1 MLDESLLK
9 SNFIGKDGFIWWIG
23 RVADPRVWKKENIV
37 MSQEESMGQRC
48 KVRII
53 GYHPFTD
60 ELPEKDLPWAQVMM
74 DAVTG
79 SGQGGMGDTLTLVG
93 GETALGFF
101 LDGEEAQQPVIIG
114 LLNRHNSVRNS
125 ISADELAQGQ
135 SSQMKPFTG
144 GNLGKLTKTKRVETE
159 DVKPPNSA
167 AVQGK
172 IKRDD
177 NSDTE
182 QGVIQPKGNSSA
194 SAQSFEKDNTVEQQI
209 PSTCGNDAIGR
220 LTQTITDFI
229 TLTNSLESSLGKFV
243 DPISNAIVD
252 MDTEIKK
259 VVRTAKGV
267 VKSIIN
273 NVRDGLFGKL
283 TTIFSNFLGNLNL
296 VNPLDYISDAVA
308 NKAFQK
314 VLDIIFCLFE
324 KLLGDLTGFLNNLF
338 KSLLGRIING
348 PFCAVEQF
356 VSGIFSKIFSML
368 EDLLAP
374 VLDGLDW
381 LTGGIGAIQGFL
393 RKASNLA
400 TAIFNFIGCDGKK
413 CTTPSKWVS
422 STKVALDTATDD
434 WAKQVDNINFLDGV
448 AADLAQFGR
457 DANGEIDDFFGTDEF
472 KDTEYNGMRIGAVL
486 EATDAIT
493 GGDSAGQLDRAL
505 GSIESAIA
513 TTPLLGGTNSVF
525 DACNRKVTDPQNQD
539 DIIRMPLGYRYG
551 KCIPPEVRINGSGSG
566 AKAIPIVDR
575 GSSILAVKM
584 VSGGSGYDNQTTAII
599 LDNTNIGYGAELKPI
614 IKDGK
619 VDKIVVRK
627 SGANYCPNP
636 FDDQFTDDPSA
647 TTTGIF
653 VDTPGVAYTSGDTAT
668 ITFDPTIGGDDDDNG
683 GGGDDGGFGDPPGG
697 DTGIGVT
704 VPLVVTPGNGSVID
718 VVLPDDF
725 GDFNYNSTPLITI
738 NTRTGR
744 GASLIPIMEFKETF
758 KDDRGID
765 RSGLV
770 GITSVIDCI

>member
-1 MLDESLLK
+1 MIDESLLK
-9 SNFIGKDGFIWWIG
+9 SNFIGKDGFVWWIG

-37 MSQEESMGQRC
+37 MSQEGSMGQRC

-53 GYHPFTD
+53 GYHPFND
-60 ELPEKDLPWAQVMM
+60 DLPEKDLPWAQVMM

-79 SGQGGMGDTLTLVG
+79 SGQGGMGDSLTLVG

-125 ISADELAQGQ
+125 ISANELTQGK
-135 SSQMKPFTG
+135 SSRFKPFTG
-144 GNLGKLTKTKRVETE
+144 GNLNKPTKTKRAETE
-159 DVKPPNSA
+159 DVAPPNSD
-167 AVQGK
+167 AVQGR
-172 IKRDD
+172 IKREDEGG
-177 NSDTE
+177 TE
-182 QGVIQPKGNSSA
+182 QGVVQKDGKSDAA
-194 SAQSFEKDNTVEQQI
+194 SQSFEKENTVEQQI

-220 LTQTITDFI
+220 LTQVITDFI
-229 TLTNSLESSLGKFV
+229 TVTNSLESSLGKFV

-283 TTIFSNFLGNLNL
+283 TLIFSTFLGNLNL
-296 VNPLDYISDAVA
+296 VNPLDYISDAIS

-324 KLLGDLTGFLNNLF
+324 KLLGDLTGFLTNLF

-374 VLDGLDW
+374 VLDGLEW

-413 CTTPSKWVS
+413 CTKPSKWAS
-422 STKVALDTATDD
+422 STKAALDTATDD

-448 AADLAQFGR
+448 AEDLAQFGR

-472 KDTEYNGMRIGAVL
+472 KDTEYNGMKIGSVL

-525 DACNRKVTDPQNQD
+525 NACNQKVRDPQNQD
-539 DIIRMPLGYRYG
+539 DIIRMPLGYRYN
-551 KCIPPEVRINGSGSG
+551 KCIPPEVRITGSGSG
-566 AKAIPIVDR
+566 AEAIPIVDR
-575 GSSILAVKM
+575 GSSILAVKV
-584 VSGGSGYDNQTTAII
+584 VSGGSGYDNQTTAIV
-599 LDNTNIGYGAELKPI
+599 LDNTNIGYGAELRPI

-627 SGANYCPNP
+627 SGANYCPNKTS
-636 FDDQFTDDPSA
+636 DGFTDNPIG
-647 TTTGIF
+647 TTTDIF
-653 VDTPGVAYTSGDTAT
+653 VDTPGIGYTSGDTAT
-668 ITFDPTIGGDDDDNG
+668 LFPTDPDRGIFDPDGGG
-683 GGGDDGGFGDPPGG
+683 GGGDDDGG
-697 DTGIGVT
+697 TGIGVT

-718 VVLPDDF
+718 VVLPNDF
-725 GDFNYNSTPLITI
+725 GNFEYNSTPFIVI

-744 GASLIPIMEFKETF
+744 GASLVPVMEFKETF
-758 KDDRGID
+758 KDDGGIK

>member
-1 MLDESLLK
+1 MIDESLLK

-53 GYHPFTD
+53 GYHPFND
-60 ELPEKDLPWAQVMM
+60 DLPEKDLPWAQVMM

-79 SGQGGMGDTLTLVG
+79 SGQGGMGDSLTLVG

-125 ISADELAQGQ
+125 ISADELTQGK
-135 SSQMKPFTG
+135 SSRFKPFTG
-144 GNLGKLTKTKRVETE
+144 GNLNKPTKTKRAETE
-159 DVKPPNSA
+159 DVAPPNSD
-167 AVQGK
+167 AVQGR
-172 IKRDD
+172 IKREDEGG
-177 NSDTE
+177 TE
-182 QGVIQPKGNSSA
+182 QGVVQPDGKANAA
-194 SAQSFEKDNTVEQQI
+194 SQAFEPENTVEHQI

-220 LTQTITDFI
+220 LTQVITDFI

-243 DPISNAIVD
+243 DPISNAIFD

-267 VKSIIN
+267 VKGIIN

-283 TTIFSNFLGNLNL
+283 TLIFSTFLGNLNL
-296 VNPLDYISDAVA
+296 VNPLDYISDAIS

-324 KLLGDLTGFLNNLF
+324 KLLGDLTGFLTNLF

-374 VLDGLDW
+374 VLSGLEW

-422 STKVALDTATDD
+422 STKAALDTAADD

-448 AADLAQFGR
+448 AEDLAQFGR

-472 KDTEYNGMRIGAVL
+472 KDTEYNGMKIGAVL

-525 DACNRKVTDPQNQD
+525 NACNQKVRDPQNQD

-551 KCIPPEVRINGSGSG
+551 KCIPPEVRITGSGSG
-566 AKAIPIVDR
+566 AEAIPIVDR
-575 GSSILAVKM
+575 GSSILAVKV
-584 VSGGSGYDNQTTAII
+584 VSGGSGYDNQTTAIV
-599 LDNTNIGYGAELKPI
+599 LDNTNIGYGAELRPI

-627 SGANYCPNP
+627 SGANYCPNKTS
-636 FDDQFTDDPSA
+636 DGFTDNPIG
-647 TTTGIF
+647 TTTDIF
-653 VDTPGVAYTSGDTAT
+653 VDTPGIGYTSGDTAT
-668 ITFDPTIGGDDDDNG
+668 LFPTDPDRGIFDPDG
-683 GGGDDGGFGDPPGG
+683 GGGDDDGG
-697 DTGIGVT
+697 TGIGVT
-704 VPLVVTPGNGSVID
+704 IPLVVTPGNGSVID
-718 VVLPDDF
+718 VVLPNDF
-725 GDFNYNSTPLITI
+725 GNFEYNSTPFIVI

-744 GASLIPIMEFKETF
+744 GASLVPVMEFKETF
-758 KDDRGID
+758 KDDGGIK

>member
-1 MLDESLLK
+1 MIDESLLK
-9 SNFIGKDGFIWWIG
+9 SNFIGKDGFVWWIG
-23 RVADPRVWKKENIV
+23 RVADPRVWKKENII

-53 GYHPFTD
+53 GYHPFND
-60 ELPEKDLPWAQVMM
+60 DLPEKDLPWAQVMM

-79 SGQGGMGDTLTLVG
+79 SGQGGMGDSLTLVG

-125 ISADELAQGQ
+125 ISADELKQGE
-135 SSQMKPFTG
+135 SSRFRPFTG
-144 GNLGKLTKTKRVETE
+144 GNLNKLTKTKRSETE
-159 DVKPPNSA
+159 PVQQTDSGA
-167 AVQGK
+167 EQGK
-172 IKRDD
+172 TKTQGNDG
-177 NSDTE
+177 TE
-182 QGVIQPKGNSSA
+182 QGVVQKDGKSDPA
-194 SAQSFEKDNTVEQQI
+194 SQSFEKDNTVEQQI

-220 LTQTITDFI
+220 LTQVITDFI

-267 VKSIIN
+267 VKGILN

-283 TTIFSNFLGNLNL
+283 TLIFSTFLGNLNL
-296 VNPLDYISDAVA
+296 INPLDYISDAVS

-324 KLLGDLTGFLNNLF
+324 KLIGDLTGFLTNLF

-356 VSGIFSKIFSML
+356 VSGIFSKIFSLL

-374 VLDGLDW
+374 VLDGLEW
-381 LTGGIGAIQGFL
+381 LTGGIGEIQGFL

-413 CTTPSKWVS
+413 CTKPSKWAS
-422 STKVALDTATDD
+422 STKAALDTAADD
-434 WAKQVDNINFLDGV
+434 WEKQVDNINFLDGV
-448 AADLAQFGR
+448 ADDLAQFGR
-457 DANGEIDDFFGTDEF
+457 DANGEINDFFGTDEF
-472 KDTEYNGMRIGAVL
+472 KDTEYNGMKIGAVL

-525 DACNRKVTDPQNQD
+525 NACNQKVRDPQNQD

-551 KCIPPEVRINGSGSG
+551 KCIPPEVRITGSGSG
-566 AKAIPIVDR
+566 AEAIPIVDR
-575 GSSILAVKM
+575 GSSILAVKV
-584 VSGGSGYDNQTTAII
+584 VSGGSGYDNQTTAIV
-599 LDNTNIGYGAELKPI
+599 LDNTNIGYGAELRPI

-627 SGANYCPNP
+627 SGANYCPNKTS
-636 FDDQFTDDPSA
+636 DGFTDNPIG
-647 TTTGIF
+647 TTTDIF
-653 VDTPGVAYTSGDTAT
+653 VDTPGIGYTSGDTAT
-668 ITFDPTIGGDDDDNG
+668 LFPTDPDRGIFDPDG
-683 GGGDDGGFGDPPGG
+683 GGGP
-697 DTGIGVT
+697 GIGVT

-718 VVLPDDF
+718 VVLPNDLGNF
-725 GDFNYNSTPLITI
+725 EYNSTPFIVI

-744 GASLIPIMEFKETF
+744 GASLVPVMEFKETF
-758 KDDRGID
+758 KDDGGIK

>member
-1 MLDESLLK
+1 MIDESLLK
-9 SNFIGKDGFIWWIG
+9 SNFIGKDGFVWWIG

-37 MSQEESMGQRC
+37 MSQEGSMGQRC

-53 GYHPFTD
+53 GYHPFND
-60 ELPEKDLPWAQVMM
+60 DLPEKDLPWAQVMM

-79 SGQGGMGDTLTLVG
+79 SGQGGMGDSLTLVG

-125 ISADELAQGQ
+125 ISANELTQGK
-135 SSQMKPFTG
+135 SSRFKPFTG
-144 GNLGKLTKTKRVETE
+144 GNLNKPTKTKRAETE
-159 DVKPPNSA
+159 DVVPPNSD
-167 AVQGK
+167 AVQGR
-172 IKRDD
+172 IKREDEGG
-177 NSDTE
+177 TE
-182 QGVIQPKGNSSA
+182 QGVVQKDGKSDAA
-194 SAQSFEKDNTVEQQI
+194 SQTYEKDNTVEHQI

-220 LTQTITDFI
+220 LTQVITDFI

-243 DPISNAIVD
+243 DPISNAIFD

-267 VKSIIN
+267 VKGIIN

-283 TTIFSNFLGNLNL
+283 TLIFSTFLGNLNL
-296 VNPLDYISDAVA
+296 VNPLDYISDAVS

-324 KLLGDLTGFLNNLF
+324 KLLGDLTGFLTNLF

-374 VLDGLDW
+374 VLSGLEW

-422 STKVALDTATDD
+422 STKAALDTAADD

-448 AADLAQFGR
+448 AEDLAQFGR

-472 KDTEYNGMRIGAVL
+472 KDTEYNGMKIGAVL

-525 DACNRKVTDPQNQD
+525 NACNQKVRDPQNQD

-551 KCIPPEVRINGSGSG
+551 KCIPPEVRITGSGSG
-566 AKAIPIVDR
+566 AEAIPIVDR
-575 GSSILAVKM
+575 GSSILAVKV
-584 VSGGSGYDNQTTAII
+584 VSGGSGYDNQTTAIV
-599 LDNTNIGYGAELKPI
+599 LDNTNIGYGAELRPI
-614 IKDGK
+614 IKGGK

-627 SGANYCPNP
+627 SGANYCSNKTS
-636 FDDQFTDDPSA
+636 DGFTDNPIG
-647 TTTGIF
+647 TTTDIF
-653 VDTPGVAYTSGDTAT
+653 VDTPGIGYTSGDTAT
-668 ITFDPTIGGDDDDNG
+668 LFPTDPDRGIFDPDGG
-683 GGGDDGGFGDPPGG
+683 GGGDDDGG
-697 DTGIGVT
+697 TGIGVT

-718 VVLPDDF
+718 VVLPNDF
-725 GDFNYNSTPLITI
+725 GNFEYNSTPFIVI

-744 GASLIPIMEFKETF
+744 GASLIPVMEFKETF
-758 KDDRGID
+758 KDDGGIK

>member
-1 MLDESLLK
+1 MIDESLLK
-9 SNFIGKDGFIWWIG
+9 SNFIGKDGFVWWIG

-53 GYHPFTD
+53 GYHPFND
-60 ELPEKDLPWAQVMM
+60 DLPEKDLPWAQVMM

-79 SGQGGMGDTLTLVG
+79 SGQGGMGDSLTLVG

-101 LDGEEAQQPVIIG
+101 LDGGEAQQPVIIG

-125 ISADELAQGQ
+125 ISADELKQGE
-135 SSQMKPFTG
+135 SSRFRPFTG
-144 GNLGKLTKTKRVETE
+144 GNLNKLTKTKRSETE
-159 DVKPPNSA
+159 PVQQTDSGA
-167 AVQGK
+167 EQGK
-172 IKRDD
+172 TKTQGNDG
-177 NSDTE
+177 TE
-182 QGVIQPKGNSSA
+182 QGVVQKDGKSDPA
-194 SAQSFEKDNTVEQQI
+194 SQSFEKDNTVEQQI

-220 LTQTITDFI
+220 LTQVITDFI

-243 DPISNAIVD
+243 DPISNAIFD

-267 VKSIIN
+267 VKGILN

-283 TTIFSNFLGNLNL
+283 TLIFSTFLGNLNL
-296 VNPLDYISDAVA
+296 INPLDYISDAVS

-324 KLLGDLTGFLNNLF
+324 KLIGDLTGFLTNLF

-356 VSGIFSKIFSML
+356 VSGIFSKIFSLL

-374 VLDGLDW
+374 VLSGLEW

-413 CTTPSKWVS
+413 CTKPSKWAS
-422 STKVALDTATDD
+422 STKAALDTAADD
-434 WAKQVDNINFLDGV
+434 WEKQVDNINFLDGV
-448 AADLAQFGR
+448 ADDLAQFGR
-457 DANGEIDDFFGTDEF
+457 DANGEINDFFGTDEF
-472 KDTEYNGMRIGAVL
+472 KDTEYNGMKIGAVL

-525 DACNRKVTDPQNQD
+525 NACNQKVRDPQNQD

-551 KCIPPEVRINGSGSG
+551 KCIPPEVRITGSGSG
-566 AKAIPIVDR
+566 AEAIPIVDR
-575 GSSILAVKM
+575 GSSILAVKV
-584 VSGGSGYDNQTTAII
+584 VSGGSGYDNQTTAIV
-599 LDNTNIGYGAELKPI
+599 LDNTNIGYGAELRPI

-627 SGANYCPNP
+627 SGANYCPNKTS
-636 FDDQFTDDPSA
+636 DGFTDNPIG
-647 TTTGIF
+647 TTTDIF
-653 VDTPGVAYTSGDTAT
+653 VDTPGIGYTSGDTAT
-668 ITFDPTIGGDDDDNG
+668 LFPTDPDRGIFDP
-683 GGGDDGGFGDPPGG
+683 DGGP
-697 DTGIGVT
+697 GIGVT

-718 VVLPDDF
+718 VVLPNDLGNF
-725 GDFNYNSTPLITI
+725 EYNSTPFIVI

-744 GASLIPIMEFKETF
+744 GASLVPVMEFKETF
-758 KDDRGID
+758 KDDGGIK

>member
-1 MLDESLLK
+1 
-9 SNFIGKDGFIWWIG
+9 
-23 RVADPRVWKKENIV
+23 
-37 MSQEESMGQRC
+37 
-48 KVRII
+48 
-53 GYHPFTD
+53 
-60 ELPEKDLPWAQVMM
+60 MM

-79 SGQGGMGDTLTLVG
+79 SGQGGMGDSLTLVG

-125 ISADELAQGQ
+125 ISANELTQGK
-135 SSQMKPFTG
+135 SSRFRPFTG
-144 GNLGKLTKTKRVETE
+144 GNLNKPTKTKRSETE
-159 DVKPPNSA
+159 DIAPPNSD
-167 AVQGK
+167 AVQGR
-172 IKRDD
+172 IKREDEGG
-177 NSDTE
+177 TE
-182 QGVIQPKGNSSA
+182 QGVVQEKGKSDA
-194 SAQSFEKDNTVEQQI
+194 GAQRFEPENTVEHQI

-220 LTQTITDFI
+220 LTQVITDFI

-243 DPISNAIVD
+243 DPISNAIFD

-267 VKSIIN
+267 VKGIIN

-283 TTIFSNFLGNLNL
+283 TLIFSTFLGNLNL
-296 VNPLDYISDAVA
+296 VNPLDYISDAVS

-324 KLLGDLTGFLNNLF
+324 KLLGDLTGFLTNLF

-374 VLDGLDW
+374 VLSGLEW

-422 STKVALDTATDD
+422 STKAALDTATDD

-448 AADLAQFGR
+448 AEDLAQFGR

-525 DACNRKVTDPQNQD
+525 NACNQKVRDPQNQD

-551 KCIPPEVRINGSGSG
+551 KCIPPEVRITGSGSG
-566 AKAIPIVDR
+566 AEAIPIVNR
-575 GSSILAVKM
+575 GSSILAVKV
-584 VSGGSGYDNQTTAII
+584 VSGGSGYDNQTTAIV
-599 LDNTNIGYGAELKPI
+599 LDNTNIGYGAELRPI

-627 SGANYCPNP
+627 SGANYCPNKTS
-636 FDDQFTDDPSA
+636 DGFTDNPIG
-647 TTTGIF
+647 TTTDIF
-653 VDTPGVAYTSGDTAT
+653 VDTPGIGYTSGDTAT
-668 ITFDPTIGGDDDDNG
+668 LFPTDPDRGIFDPDG
-683 GGGDDGGFGDPPGG
+683 GGGEG
-697 DTGIGVT
+697 TGIGVT

-718 VVLPDDF
+718 VVLPNDF
-725 GDFNYNSTPLITI
+725 GNFEYNSTPFIVI

-744 GASLIPIMEFKETF
+744 GASLVPVMEFKETF
-758 KDDRGID
+758 KDDGGIK

>member
-1 MLDESLLK
+1 MIDESLLK
-9 SNFIGKDGFIWWIG
+9 SNFIGKDGFVWWIG

-37 MSQEESMGQRC
+37 MSQEQSMGQRC

-53 GYHPFTD
+53 GYHPFND
-60 ELPEKDLPWAQVMM
+60 DLPEKDLPWAQVMM

-79 SGQGGMGDTLTLVG
+79 SGQGGMGDSLTLVG

-125 ISADELAQGQ
+125 ISANELKQGE
-135 SSQMKPFTG
+135 SSRFKPFTG
-144 GNLGKLTKTKRVETE
+144 GNLNKPTKTKRAETE
-159 DVKPPNSA
+159 PVQQTDSGA
-167 AVQGK
+167 EQGK
-172 IKRDD
+172 IKTQGNDG
-177 NSDTE
+177 TE
-182 QGVIQPKGNSSA
+182 QGVVQEKGKSA
-194 SAQSFEKDNTVEQQI
+194 PASQQLESENTVEHQI

-220 LTQTITDFI
+220 LTQVITDFI
-229 TLTNSLESSLGKFV
+229 TVTNSLESSLGKFV

-259 VVRTAKGV
+259 IVRTAKGV
-267 VKSIIN
+267 VKGIIN
-273 NVRDGLFGKL
+273 NVRDGLIGKL
-283 TTIFSNFLGNLNL
+283 TVIFSTFLGNLNL
-296 VNPLDYISDAVA
+296 INPLDYISDAVSS
-308 NKAFQK
+308 KAFQK

-324 KLLGDLTGFLNNLF
+324 KLIGDLTGFLTNLF
-338 KSLLGRIING
+338 KSLVGRIVNG

-374 VLDGLDW
+374 VLSGLEW

-413 CTTPSKWVS
+413 CTTPSKWAS
-422 STKVALDTATDD
+422 STKSALDTATDD

-448 AADLAQFGR
+448 ADDLAQFGR
-457 DANGEIDDFFGTDEF
+457 DANGEINDFFGSDEF
-472 KDTEYNGMRIGAVL
+472 KDTEYNGMRIGDVL
-486 EATDAIT
+486 SATDAIT

-525 DACNRKVTDPQNQD
+525 NACNQKVRDPQNQD

-551 KCIPPEVRINGSGSG
+551 KCIPPEVRITGSGSG
-566 AKAIPIVDR
+566 AEAIPIVDR
-575 GSSILAVKM
+575 GSSIIAVKM

-599 LDNTNIGYGAELKPI
+599 LDNTNIGYGAELKTI
-614 IKDGK
+614 VKDGK
-619 VDKIVVRK
+619 VDKVVVTK
-627 SGANYCPNP
+627 SGANYCPNKSS
-636 FDDQFTDDPSA
+636 DGFTDNPIGI
-647 TTTGIF
+647 TTDIFIDKPGI
-653 VDTPGVAYTSGDTAT
+653 GYTSGDTAILFPT
-668 ITFDPTIGGDDDDNG
+668 DPDRDIFDPDG
-683 GGGDDGGFGDPPGG
+683 GGG
-697 DTGIGVT
+697 TGIGVT
-704 VPLVVTPGNGSVID
+704 VPLIVTPGNGSIVDVII
-718 VVLPDDF
+718 PSNF
-725 GDFNYNSTPLITI
+725 GNFDYSTTPFITI

-744 GASLIPIMEFKETF
+744 GASLIPVMEFKETF
-758 KDDRGID
+758 KDDRGIK